1 MIVAFLFLLLKHYI
15 ICQGASQ
22 VALVDKKKK
31 KKNPP
36 VNAGDIRKEASVS
49 GLERCPA
56 EGSDNPL

>member
-22 VALVDKKKK
+22 VALVDKKK

>member
-31 KKNPP
+31 KNPP

-56 EGSDNPL
+56 EGSNNPL

>member
-31 KKNPP
+31 KKT
-36 VNAGDIRKEASVS
+36 RLSMQET
-49 GLERCPA
+49 
-56 EGSDNPL
+56 